1 MNRVGELL
9 ERSGMSQKELAITMG
24 IAQPSIS
31 AWVTQKAQPSRKNIR
46 QLAEI
51 FNVSREYVSGDS
63 DDPTPEGAIS
73 LPSSALSDADIDA
86 IAQRVQSRTV
96 PAALDEQ
103 LVEMLMSL
111 SPSQVQRVRDFLE
124 GLKAAGKA

>member
-31 AWVTQKAQPSRKNIR
+31 AWVTQKAQPSRRNIR
-46 QLAEI
+46 QMAEI
-51 FNVSREYVSGDS
+51 FKVSREYVSGES
-63 DDPTPEGAIS
+63 DDPTPDDITSIPA
-73 LPSSALSDADIDA
+73 ATLSDADIDA

-96 PAALDEQ
+96 PAALDER
-103 LVEMLMSL
+103 LVEMLMAL
-111 SPSQVQRVRDFLE
+111 SPSQVQRVMDFVE